1 MDVNLLSRSYT
12 VRRLDKV
19 DIDVL
24 FELMKKNT
32 FFINTIHRLSQRKAF

>member
-32 FFINTIHRLSQRKAF
+32 FL